1 MSTLTKQHSNFR
13 LAYALACLLT
23 CLLIGFALP
32 AQAQNNA
39 LNFDGGNDFVSI
51 PHNAALKPATNVTVE
66 AWIFATDVSGIRDI
80 IRKEDGN
87 DRILFSFQSNGTIL
101 SFGLG
106 VGGTYSELDVTII
119 PSDYLNRWVHI
130 AAVYD
135 GTQKIIYRNGVVI
148 GTETVSGAIGT
159 AGTSPLLLSSEN
171 GGFSFFNGTMDEFRF
186 WNVARTQAQI
196 QSGMTSNL
204 AGTESGLVVY
214 YNFNEGVA
222 NANNTALTTVNDLAT
237 TVGGTNNGTLTNF
250 ARTGTTSNWV
260 GGQVFAPGGVSTNL
274 KLWLKADAGVTQT
287 TGVSQWNDQS
297 PNGLNAV
304 SGVNP
309 TFVASGLNFNPT
321 ILFNGTSHRLATAST
336 SLFSSNS
343 SPVSFFTVFNT
354 TNNSGQRFLVNQ
366 RFNNNCATNIQLGYT
381 TGFGGV
387 GNYGLHTGCGNAAV
401 APDGTIPNNTY
412 QMMSTLILN
421 TGTTPANINTFRNG
435 ASVSVSNNGAGYTS
449 AGSYETSTQNV
460 PIEIGVRND
469 AYLGSSYNG
478 FHVGNIGEIIIYTS
492 TPTAIERRQVESYLA
507 LKYGLTIDQTT
518 ATDYLASNG
527 TTEMWDKDLSGAS
540 TYRNNIAGIGRD
552 NLSALNQKQS
562 RSINANT
569 PLTIGLGTV
578 ATTNA
583 LNTNTFANDRR
594 FLTWA
599 DNNTALA
606 SVSTTDVP
614 NASFP
619 RRMARIW
626 QAQEPNGDVGN
637 TQVVLDITGTGL
649 TGASASNFV
658 LLLDNDATFNN
669 GITSS
674 IIASS
679 LVGNIVTF
687 NNVNFTNGQY
697 FTFANFT
704 GTTTSAVRGN
714 MMSFDGV
721 NDFINAGDINA
732 LDGVSQITL
741 ETWLYI
747 PTGTW
752 PTSGMIMSKQD
763 GGSPSSFNRIELSLS
778 GGSEGGTNDILVVV
792 GGSPTINA
800 NYYTN
805 TDAIQYNTWYHVA
818 MVFDGTLTG
827 DANRLKLYVN
837 GVQQSMTL
845 VGTSVPALT
854 PSTNSGALCMGTRQ
868 GGTLPFRG
876 SLDEA
881 RVWNTART
889 QAQIRES
896 MHLTLSG
903 AETGLLAY
911 YQFNETSGNA
921 IDAVAGN
928 HGTLNGATRIE
939 STVSVAK
946 GVATRLTVNS
956 PSTQTF
962 GNATVTFTAMTAPA
976 TNDEFVTYQLYD
988 RPLNNVSATNTA
1000 SNYWIVR
1007 QFGTQTFS
1015 YNQTSFTLPAS
1026 NVISTTAPASD
1037 MKLFKRNHNSGGVW
1051 GTAIGT
1057 ASSANN
1063 TTKVIDY
1070 NLSPTQTSFSEF
1082 AVASVTSP
1090 LPITLLGLKGER
1102 VEKGGERTEEVRL
1115 EWSTASE
1122 INNKGFEIQ
1131 VSENAQT
1138 FKSISFVEGKGNT
1151 TTVSSYQLAVSNP
1164 DDAYYRLKQ
1173 MDFDG
1178 KFSYSPIVFVE
1189 GMETL
1194 VVYPNPNNGTFKV
1207 VRGTQTTADKL
1218 DLPARLLNTQGIEV
1232 WRGVQTEVKTNL
1244 PAGMY
1249 FLHTTVAGKAKVT
1262 KIIIEH

>member
-1 MSTLTKQHSNFR
+1 MKFNYLKTLLGAMLFLFLITNNTK
-13 LAYALACLLT
+13 
-23 CLLIGFALP
+23 
-32 AQAQNNA
+32 AQNNA
-39 LNFDGGNDFVSI
+39 LNFDGTNDFVSI
-51 PHNAALKPATNVTVE
+51 PHNVALKPATNVTVE
-66 AWIFATDVSGIRDI
+66 AWIFATNISGIRDI
-80 IRKEDGN
+80 IRKEDGD
-87 DRILFSFQSNGTIL
+87 DRILFSFQSSGTIL
-101 SFGLG
+101 SFGLK
-106 VGGTYSELDVTII
+106 VGGTYSELDVTINA
-119 PSDYLNRWVHI
+119 SDYLNRWVHI
-130 AAVYD
+130 AAVYN

-148 GTETVSGAIGT
+148 GTENVTGAIGT
-159 AGTSPLLLSSEN
+159 LGTAPLLLSSEN
-171 GGFSFFNGTMDEFRF
+171 GSFSFFNGSMDEFRF
-186 WNVARTQAQI
+186 WNVARTQTEI
-196 QSGMTSNL
+196 QNAMNTEL
-204 AGTESGLVVY
+204 AGTETGLVVY

-222 NANNTALTTVNDLAT
+222 NVNNTALTTVNDLAT
-237 TVGGTNNGTLTNF
+237 TVGGINNGTLTNF

-260 GGQVFAPGGVSTNL
+260 GGQIASPGGVSTNL
-274 KLWLKADAGVTQT
+274 RLWLKADAGVTQT

-304 SGVNP
+304 SGSNP

-354 TNNSGQRFLVNQ
+354 TDNSGQRFLVNQ
-366 RFNNNCATNIQLGYT
+366 RFNNNCVTNIQLGYA

-401 APDGTIPNNTY
+401 APNSTIPNSTY

-435 ASVSVSNNGAGYTS
+435 ASVSVSNDGAGYTS

-469 AYLGSSYNG
+469 AYLGSGYNG

-492 TPTAIERRQVESYLA
+492 TPTATERRQVESYLA

-518 ATDYLASNG
+518 ATDYLASDG
-527 TTEMWDKDLSGAS
+527 TTEMWNKDLAGAS

-614 NASFP
+614 NVGFP

-669 GITSS
+669 GITSF

-697 FTFANFT
+697 FTFANFI
-704 GTTTSAVRGN
+704 GAATSTVRGN
-714 MMSFDGV
+714 MMSFNGT
-721 NDFINAGDINA
+721 NQFINAGDINA
-732 LDGVSQITL
+732 LDGASQVTF
-741 ETWLYI
+741 ETWLRI
-747 PTGTW
+747 PTGSW
-752 PTSGMIMSKQD
+752 SNYGMIMSKQD
-763 GGSPSSFNRIELSLS
+763 GGNPSSFNRIELSLS
-778 GGSEGGTNDILVVV
+778 GGTEGGSNDILVVV
-792 GGSPTINA
+792 GGVDANSNA

-805 TDAIQYNTWYHVA
+805 SDIIQYDTWYHVA

-837 GVQQSMTL
+837 GVQQSMTFTGS
-845 VGTSVPALT
+845 GTVPAQT
-854 PSTNSGALCMGTRQ
+854 PTTNSGALCMGSRQ
-868 GGTLPFRG
+868 GGTAPFRG

-881 RVWNTART
+881 CVWSTALT

-903 AETGLLAY
+903 AESGLVGY
-911 YQFNETSGNA
+911 WQFNETTGNA

-928 HGTLNGATRIE
+928 NGTLQNGATR
-939 STVSVAK
+939 
-946 GVATRLTVNS
+946 AT
-956 PSTQTF
+956 
-962 GNATVTFTAMTAPA
+962 
-976 TNDEFVTYQLYD
+976 
-988 RPLNNVSATNTA
+988 
-1000 SNYWIVR
+1000 
-1007 QFGTQTFS
+1007 
-1015 YNQTSFTLPAS
+1015 S
-1026 NVISTTAPASD
+1026 NV
-1037 MKLFKRNHNSGGVW
+1037 
-1051 GTAIGT
+1051 
-1057 ASSANN
+1057 
-1063 TTKVIDY
+1063 
-1070 NLSPTQTSFSEF
+1070 
-1082 AVASVTSP
+1082 AVA
-1090 LPITLLGLKGER
+1090 
-1102 VEKGGERTEEVRL
+1102 
-1115 EWSTASE
+1115 
-1122 INNKGFEIQ
+1122 
-1131 VSENAQT
+1131 
-1138 FKSISFVEGKGNT
+1138 
-1151 TTVSSYQLAVSNP
+1151 
-1164 DDAYYRLKQ
+1164 
-1173 MDFDG
+1173 
-1178 KFSYSPIVFVE
+1178 
-1189 GMETL
+1189 
-1194 VVYPNPNNGTFKV
+1194 
-1207 VRGTQTTADKL
+1207 
-1218 DLPARLLNTQGIEV
+1218 
-1232 WRGVQTEVKTNL
+1232 
-1244 PAGMY
+1244 
-1249 FLHTTVAGKAKVT
+1249 
-1262 KIIIEH
+1262 